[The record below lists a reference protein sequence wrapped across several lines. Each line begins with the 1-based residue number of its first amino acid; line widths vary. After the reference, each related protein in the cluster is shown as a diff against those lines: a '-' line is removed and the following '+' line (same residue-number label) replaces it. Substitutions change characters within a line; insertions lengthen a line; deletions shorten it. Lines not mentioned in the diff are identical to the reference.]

1 MCNKTLILQQF
12 LNPGTFLLFFK
23 VTDFLII
30 VDLNQMKGTIEKT
43 DEKRRL
49 TEERL

>member
-1 MCNKTLILQQF
+1 
-12 LNPGTFLLFFK
+12 
-23 VTDFLII
+23 
-30 VDLNQMKGTIEKT
+30 MKGTIEKT